1 MARYDQWKDED
12 RRYRRP
18 AGTPSD
24 NPPVSYERPE
34 FTDDED
40 GGPAAGARHAAGG
53 RHAGRGRRQVAADR
67 EAYQPRGREPDAYG
81 APHGSGAA
89 EAQAWLEPEGG
100 EAYGTGRAFRTAD
113 RLGNAP
119 QFDRE
124 REEVAA
130 WMGRGAPGEAT
141 APRGD
146 HRGKGPKGYVRSS
159 ARILEDVNDRLAED
173 SFLDASEIEVTVDGT
188 EVTLAGTVESR
199 RDRRRAEDLAQDVL
213 GVTYV
218 QNNLRV
224 RPPAPPSPA
233 GAAA

>member
-1 MARYDQWKDED
+1 MARDDQWKDEA
-12 RRYRRP
+12 RRYHRP
-18 AGTPSD
+18 PGAPSD
-24 NPPVSYERPE
+24 NPPISYERPE
-34 FTDDED
+34 FLEDEH
-40 GGPAAGARHAAGG
+40 GGPAAGARHATGG
-53 RHAGRGRRQVAADR
+53 RHAGGGRMPSSEER

-81 APHGSGAA
+81 APRRGGTSEAGSWVG
-89 EAQAWLEPEGG
+89 PEGG
-100 EAYGTGRAFRTAD
+100 ESYGTGRAFRTAG
-113 RLGNAP
+113 RRGGEP
-119 QFDRE
+119 QFDTE
-124 REEVAA
+124 REEIAS

-146 HRGKGPKGYVRSS
+146 FRGKGPKGYVRSG

-173 SFLDASEIEVTVDGT
+173 SLLDASEIEVSVDGT

-224 RPPAPPSPA
+224 RSASGPNA
-233 GAAA
+233 GSAA